1 MSKAI
6 PIKIIIAE
14 DQNMVLGAL
23 SALLNLEQDIDVV
36 GLAKNGKEAL
46 ELIHELQP
54 DIVLT
59 DIEMPQM
66 TGIELA
72 QSIQESKQKVRVIV
86 LTTFAR
92 SGYLRRALDA
102 GVRGYLLKDSPSDK
116 LAQAI
121 RDIYRGGKVIAPELI
136 TDAWME
142 SDPLTERERDV
153 LRLAFEGMNS
163 EAIASSLHLTPGTV
177 RNYLSNAANKLN
189 ASNRF
194 EAARIARQKGFL

>member
-1 MSKAI
+1 M
-6 PIKIIIAE
+6 IKIVIAE

-23 SALLNLEQDIDVV
+23 SALLNLETDLEVV
-36 GLAKNGKEAL
+36 GLANNGVEAL
-46 ELIHELQP
+46 LLMEQTEA
-54 DIVLT
+54 DILLT

-66 TGIELA
+66 SGIELA
-72 QSIQESKQKVRVIV
+72 QKLQQKKLKTKVIV

-102 GVRGYLLKDSPSDK
+102 GVRGYLLKDSPSEK
-116 LAQAI
+116 LANAI
-121 RDIYRGGKVIAPELI
+121 RKIHLGGREVAPELI

-142 SDPLTERERDV
+142 KDPLTDRERDV
-153 LRLAFEGMNS
+153 LRLAFEGLSS
-163 EAIASSLHLTPGTV
+163 EAMAEQLHITAGTV
-177 RNYLSNAANKLN
+177 RNYLSNAASKLN

>member
-1 MSKAI
+1 M
-6 PIKIIIAE
+6 IKIIIAE

-23 SALLNLEQDIDVV
+23 SALLNLEPDFEVV
-36 GLAKNGKEAL
+36 GLAKDGVEAL
-46 ELIHELQP
+46 ALIEQQQP
-54 DIVLT
+54 DILLT

-72 QSIQESKQKVRVIV
+72 QQLQKNANKIRVIV

-116 LAQAI
+116 LAAAI
-121 RDIYRGGKVIAPELI
+121 RDIYKGGRVIAPELI

-142 SDPLTERERDV
+142 TDPLTERERDV
-153 LRLAFEGMNS
+153 LRLAYEGMNS
-163 EAIASSLHLTPGTV
+163 DAIAEQLHITTGTV
-177 RNYLSNAANKLN
+177 RNYLSNAASKLN
-189 ASNRF
+189 ASNRYD
-194 EAARIARQKGFL
+194 AARIARQKGFL